1 MKLILYSNIGARE
14 KNEDRFAYHEL
25 PNGDQLFIV
34 ADGMGGYDAGEF
46 AAESAIEAIVASLSE
61 TPDSIPLAIE
71 RANRAI
77 AEKRLNLGV
86 SEMGCTLAAVLL
98 HQKNAKVFWA
108 GDSRVFI
115 IRNDRVV
122 FETEDH
128 SLINEMRRIKR
139 LTPAQIRKYEHIVRR
154 SLMGNS
160 TDEVEI
166 IERPVLPGDEVLI
179 CSDGFHKEIP
189 LPILLEKLRIEEDF
203 RIDNEKFIDNHTLI
217 YFKIDNEEVKSL

>member
-1 MKLILYSNIGARE
+1 MKLITYSNIGARE
-14 KNEDRFAYHEL
+14 KNEDRFAHNEL

-34 ADGMGGYDAGEF
+34 ADGMGGYDAGEE
-46 AAESAIEAIVASLSE
+46 AAECAIEAIVTSLSE
-61 TPDSIPLAIE
+61 TPGNIPLAIE
-71 RANRAI
+71 RANQAI
-77 AEKRLNLGV
+77 ADKKLCLGI

-98 HQKNAKVFWA
+98 HQETATVFWA
-108 GDSRVFI
+108 GDSRVYI
-115 IRNDRVV
+115 IRNDRII

-160 TDEVEI
+160 TDDVEI
-166 IERPVLPGDEVLI
+166 IEQPVHPGDEVLI

-189 LPILLEKLRIEEDF
+189 LPILLEKLRSEDTF
-203 RIDNEKFIDNHTLI
+203 SIDNEKFDDNHTLI
-217 YFKIDNEEVKSL
+217 YFR